1 MYKMNAVV
9 NKILLAGDK
18 FMPEVNLKQPGF
30 PYSACGPFT
39 KNKGRMKKFKE
50 TRDSRYI
57 HQNELDEACF
67 QHGMAYADFKGLNRR
82 TTANKVLRDKAFN
95 IAKNPKDDGY
105 QLGLASMVFKFFDK
119 KTSSGI
125 VKSEIISKNELAEE
139 LHKPIIRKF
148 EKRKVH

>member
-1 MYKMNAVV
+1 MYKMNAIV

-50 TRDSRYI
+50 TGDSRYI